1 MNDLIV
7 WRDKLQE
14 LYAMKSIYIDKAVQ
28 FVLALVTFLMINQN
42 IGLMKAVATP
52 VVAVALAVICTFLPP
67 VVTAY
72 VAAGLVIVHLFKLSI
87 GVAAAAALIFVVMF
101 IFYCRFT
108 PKKALLLLVTPVAFM
123 LHVPYVVPVACALVL
138 GPISAVPVVFGTIIY
153 YMIECV
159 RTSATAITS
168 ADGITRQISLFVK
181 TVFQDKTLWITVI
194 AFIISIFVVYTVRRL
209 SVDHAWKIAAA
220 SGAVVNIVVIVI
232 GDIVFDIHTSYNM
245 LIIGNI
251 AAVVIGFIMEFFLF
265 SVDYSR
271 TERLQ
276 FEDDEYYY
284 YVKAIPKISVTA
296 PEKTVKHIN
305 ERKETGEIAG
315 TEPERRQRSKSGQTE
330 KPAVRKTK
338 TASKVKWPK
347 SPAVQRPTRVGGNTD
362 EILLAQSLK
371 EELDIPVFHDD
382 QHGTAIVVSAGLINA
397 LKLVGKPFDEANVV
411 INGAGSAGI
420 SICKLLLALGIGN
433 VVLVDK
439 NGALCPGE
447 DWMNPAQAA
456 MAEVTNKDKQTGA
469 LAEIM
474 KDKDVFIGVSA
485 PNIVTA
491 EMVASMANDPIVFAM
506 ANPTPEIMPEEAKK
520 GGVRVMATGRSD
532 YPNQINNVLVFPGI
546 FRGALD
552 AKAKAITEEMKIAA
566 AKAIASIVTD
576 EELNEE
582 YIIPGAFDER
592 VAKVVAKAVSDEAK
606 KLGIVKE

>member
-14 LYAMKSIYIDKAVQ
+14 LYATKSIYIDKAVQ

-72 VAAGLVIVHLFKLSI
+72 VAAGLVIVHLFKLSV

-123 LHVPYVVPVACALVL
+123 LHIPYVVPVACALVL

-232 GDIVFDIHTSYNM
+232 GDIAFDIHTSYNM

-271 TERLQ
+271 TEHTQ

-284 YVKAIPKISVTA
+284 YVKAVPKAVVATSERSIKKINAEPVRE
-296 PEKTVKHIN
+296 EKK
-305 ERKETGEIAG
+305 KE
-315 TEPERRQRSKSGQTE
+315 KSEAFDVFWDKYHETMQ
-330 KPAVRKTK
+330 KPKQYVARAHREWDKLT
-338 TASKVKWPK
+338 
-347 SPAVQRPTRVGGNTD
+347 
-362 EILLAQSLK
+362 K
-371 EELDIPVFHDD
+371 EE
-382 QHGTAIVVSAGLINA
+382 QQTAIDHIEEVYYNTNDTRFI
-397 LKLVGKPFDEANVV
+397 P
-411 INGAGSAGI
+411 
-420 SICKLLLALGIGN
+420 LAATYL
-433 VVLVDK
+433 
-439 NGALCPGE
+439 
-447 DWMNPAQAA
+447 
-456 MAEVTNKDKQTGA
+456 KDKA
-469 LAEIM
+469 
-474 KDKDVFIGVSA
+474 F
-485 PNIVTA
+485 
-491 EMVASMANDPIVFAM
+491 
-506 ANPTPEIMPEEAKK
+506 
-520 GGVRVMATGRSD
+520 
-532 YPNQINNVLVFPGI
+532 
-546 FRGALD
+546 
-552 AKAKAITEEMKIAA
+552 
-566 AKAIASIVTD
+566 
-576 EELNEE
+576 LNE
-582 YIIPGAFDER
+582 YID
-592 VAKVVAKAVSDEAK
+592 
-606 KLGIVKE
+606 

>member
-338 TASKVKWPK
+338 TASKVKRPK
-347 SPAVQRPTRVGGNTD
+347 SPAVQWPTRVGGNTD

-371 EELDIPVFHDD
+371 EELDI
-382 QHGTAIVVSAGLINA
+382 Q
-397 LKLVGKPFDEANVV
+397 
-411 INGAGSAGI
+411 
-420 SICKLLLALGIGN
+420 
-433 VVLVDK
+433 
-439 NGALCPGE
+439 
-447 DWMNPAQAA
+447 
-456 MAEVTNKDKQTGA
+456 
-469 LAEIM
+469 
-474 KDKDVFIGVSA
+474 
-485 PNIVTA
+485 
-491 EMVASMANDPIVFAM
+491 
-506 ANPTPEIMPEEAKK
+506 
-520 GGVRVMATGRSD
+520 
-532 YPNQINNVLVFPGI
+532 
-546 FRGALD
+546 
-552 AKAKAITEEMKIAA
+552 
-566 AKAIASIVTD
+566 SIV
-576 EELNEE
+576 ENELN
-582 YIIPGAFDER
+582 
-592 VAKVVAKAVSDEAK
+592 SDNK
-606 KLGIVKE
+606 

>member
-168 ADGITRQISLFVK
+168 ADGITKQISLFVK

-315 TEPERRQRSKSGQTE
+315 AEPERRQRSKSGQTE

-338 TASKVKWPK
+338 TASKIKRPK
-347 SPAVQRPTRVGGNTD
+347 SPAVQQPTRVGGNTD

-371 EELDIPVFHDD
+371 EELDI
-382 QHGTAIVVSAGLINA
+382 Q
-397 LKLVGKPFDEANVV
+397 
-411 INGAGSAGI
+411 
-420 SICKLLLALGIGN
+420 
-433 VVLVDK
+433 
-439 NGALCPGE
+439 
-447 DWMNPAQAA
+447 
-456 MAEVTNKDKQTGA
+456 
-469 LAEIM
+469 
-474 KDKDVFIGVSA
+474 
-485 PNIVTA
+485 
-491 EMVASMANDPIVFAM
+491 
-506 ANPTPEIMPEEAKK
+506 
-520 GGVRVMATGRSD
+520 
-532 YPNQINNVLVFPGI
+532 
-546 FRGALD
+546 
-552 AKAKAITEEMKIAA
+552 
-566 AKAIASIVTD
+566 SIV
-576 EELNEE
+576 ENELN
-582 YIIPGAFDER
+582 
-592 VAKVVAKAVSDEAK
+592 SDNK
-606 KLGIVKE
+606 

>member
-1 MNDLIV
+1 M
-7 WRDKLQE
+7 
-14 LYAMKSIYIDKAVQ
+14 
-28 FVLALVTFLMINQN
+28 
-42 IGLMKAVATP
+42 
-52 VVAVALAVICTFLPP
+52 
-67 VVTAY
+67 
-72 VAAGLVIVHLFKLSI
+72 HLFKLSI
-87 GVAAAAALIFVVMF
+87 GVAAAATLIFVVMF

-315 TEPERRQRSKSGQTE
+315 TEPERRQRSKSGQTK

-338 TASKVKWPK
+338 TASKVKRPK

-371 EELDIPVFHDD
+371 EELDI
-382 QHGTAIVVSAGLINA
+382 Q
-397 LKLVGKPFDEANVV
+397 
-411 INGAGSAGI
+411 
-420 SICKLLLALGIGN
+420 
-433 VVLVDK
+433 
-439 NGALCPGE
+439 
-447 DWMNPAQAA
+447 
-456 MAEVTNKDKQTGA
+456 
-469 LAEIM
+469 
-474 KDKDVFIGVSA
+474 
-485 PNIVTA
+485 
-491 EMVASMANDPIVFAM
+491 
-506 ANPTPEIMPEEAKK
+506 
-520 GGVRVMATGRSD
+520 
-532 YPNQINNVLVFPGI
+532 
-546 FRGALD
+546 
-552 AKAKAITEEMKIAA
+552 
-566 AKAIASIVTD
+566 SIV
-576 EELNEE
+576 ENELN
-582 YIIPGAFDER
+582 
-592 VAKVVAKAVSDEAK
+592 SDNK
-606 KLGIVKE
+606 

>member
-14 LYAMKSIYIDKAVQ
+14 LYATKSIYIDKAVQ

-52 VVAVALAVICTFLPP
+52 VVAVALAVICTFLPL

-72 VAAGLVIVHLFKLSI
+72 VAAGLVIVHLFKLSV

-123 LHVPYVVPVACALVL
+123 LHIPYVVPVACALVL

-181 TVFQDKTLWITVI
+181 VVFQDKTLWITAI

-232 GDIVFDIHTSYNM
+232 GDIAFDIHTSYNM

-315 TEPERRQRSKSGQTE
+315 AEPERRPRPKSGQTE
-330 KPAVRKTK
+330 KPAVRKKK
-338 TASKVKWPK
+338 TASKVKRPK
-347 SPAVQRPTRVGGNTD
+347 SPAVQWPTRVGGNTD

-371 EELDIPVFHDD
+371 EELDI
-382 QHGTAIVVSAGLINA
+382 Q
-397 LKLVGKPFDEANVV
+397 
-411 INGAGSAGI
+411 
-420 SICKLLLALGIGN
+420 
-433 VVLVDK
+433 
-439 NGALCPGE
+439 
-447 DWMNPAQAA
+447 
-456 MAEVTNKDKQTGA
+456 
-469 LAEIM
+469 
-474 KDKDVFIGVSA
+474 
-485 PNIVTA
+485 
-491 EMVASMANDPIVFAM
+491 
-506 ANPTPEIMPEEAKK
+506 
-520 GGVRVMATGRSD
+520 
-532 YPNQINNVLVFPGI
+532 
-546 FRGALD
+546 
-552 AKAKAITEEMKIAA
+552 
-566 AKAIASIVTD
+566 SIV
-576 EELNEE
+576 ENELN
-582 YIIPGAFDER
+582 
-592 VAKVVAKAVSDEAK
+592 SDNK
-606 KLGIVKE
+606 

>member
-138 GPISAVPVVFGTIIY
+138 GPISAVPVGFGTIIY

-315 TEPERRQRSKSGQTE
+315 TEPERRQRSKSGQTK

-338 TASKVKWPK
+338 TASKVKRPK
-347 SPAVQRPTRVGGNTD
+347 SPAVQWPTRVGGNTD

-371 EELDIPVFHDD
+371 EELDI
-382 QHGTAIVVSAGLINA
+382 Q
-397 LKLVGKPFDEANVV
+397 
-411 INGAGSAGI
+411 
-420 SICKLLLALGIGN
+420 
-433 VVLVDK
+433 
-439 NGALCPGE
+439 
-447 DWMNPAQAA
+447 
-456 MAEVTNKDKQTGA
+456 
-469 LAEIM
+469 
-474 KDKDVFIGVSA
+474 
-485 PNIVTA
+485 
-491 EMVASMANDPIVFAM
+491 
-506 ANPTPEIMPEEAKK
+506 
-520 GGVRVMATGRSD
+520 
-532 YPNQINNVLVFPGI
+532 
-546 FRGALD
+546 
-552 AKAKAITEEMKIAA
+552 
-566 AKAIASIVTD
+566 SIV
-576 EELNEE
+576 ENELN
-582 YIIPGAFDER
+582 
-592 VAKVVAKAVSDEAK
+592 SDNK
-606 KLGIVKE
+606 

>member
-72 VAAGLVIVHLFKLSI
+72 VAAGLVIVHLFKLSM

-315 TEPERRQRSKSGQTE
+315 TEPERRQRSKSGQTK

-338 TASKVKWPK
+338 TASKVKRPK
-347 SPAVQRPTRVGGNTD
+347 SPAVQWPTRVGGNTD

-371 EELDIPVFHDD
+371 EELDI
-382 QHGTAIVVSAGLINA
+382 Q
-397 LKLVGKPFDEANVV
+397 
-411 INGAGSAGI
+411 
-420 SICKLLLALGIGN
+420 
-433 VVLVDK
+433 
-439 NGALCPGE
+439 
-447 DWMNPAQAA
+447 
-456 MAEVTNKDKQTGA
+456 
-469 LAEIM
+469 
-474 KDKDVFIGVSA
+474 
-485 PNIVTA
+485 
-491 EMVASMANDPIVFAM
+491 
-506 ANPTPEIMPEEAKK
+506 
-520 GGVRVMATGRSD
+520 
-532 YPNQINNVLVFPGI
+532 
-546 FRGALD
+546 
-552 AKAKAITEEMKIAA
+552 
-566 AKAIASIVTD
+566 SIV
-576 EELNEE
+576 ENELN
-582 YIIPGAFDER
+582 
-592 VAKVVAKAVSDEAK
+592 SDNK
-606 KLGIVKE
+606 

>member
-108 PKKALLLLVTPVAFM
+108 PKKALLLLVTPVTFM

-245 LIIGNI
+245 LIVGNI

-338 TASKVKWPK
+338 TASKVKRPK
-347 SPAVQRPTRVGGNTD
+347 SPAVQQPTRVGGNTD

-371 EELDIPVFHDD
+371 EELDI
-382 QHGTAIVVSAGLINA
+382 Q
-397 LKLVGKPFDEANVV
+397 
-411 INGAGSAGI
+411 
-420 SICKLLLALGIGN
+420 
-433 VVLVDK
+433 
-439 NGALCPGE
+439 
-447 DWMNPAQAA
+447 
-456 MAEVTNKDKQTGA
+456 
-469 LAEIM
+469 
-474 KDKDVFIGVSA
+474 
-485 PNIVTA
+485 
-491 EMVASMANDPIVFAM
+491 
-506 ANPTPEIMPEEAKK
+506 
-520 GGVRVMATGRSD
+520 
-532 YPNQINNVLVFPGI
+532 
-546 FRGALD
+546 
-552 AKAKAITEEMKIAA
+552 
-566 AKAIASIVTD
+566 SIV
-576 EELNEE
+576 ENELN
-582 YIIPGAFDER
+582 
-592 VAKVVAKAVSDEAK
+592 SDNK
-606 KLGIVKE
+606 

>member
-72 VAAGLVIVHLFKLSI
+72 VAAGLVIVHLFKLSV

-245 LIIGNI
+245 LIVGNI

-315 TEPERRQRSKSGQTE
+315 AEPERRQRSKSGQTE

-338 TASKVKWPK
+338 TASKVKRPK

-371 EELDIPVFHDD
+371 EELDI
-382 QHGTAIVVSAGLINA
+382 Q
-397 LKLVGKPFDEANVV
+397 
-411 INGAGSAGI
+411 
-420 SICKLLLALGIGN
+420 
-433 VVLVDK
+433 
-439 NGALCPGE
+439 
-447 DWMNPAQAA
+447 
-456 MAEVTNKDKQTGA
+456 
-469 LAEIM
+469 
-474 KDKDVFIGVSA
+474 
-485 PNIVTA
+485 
-491 EMVASMANDPIVFAM
+491 
-506 ANPTPEIMPEEAKK
+506 
-520 GGVRVMATGRSD
+520 
-532 YPNQINNVLVFPGI
+532 
-546 FRGALD
+546 
-552 AKAKAITEEMKIAA
+552 
-566 AKAIASIVTD
+566 SIV
-576 EELNEE
+576 ENELN
-582 YIIPGAFDER
+582 
-592 VAKVVAKAVSDEAK
+592 SDNK
-606 KLGIVKE
+606 

>member
-28 FVLALVTFLMINQN
+28 FVLALVTFLVINQN

-138 GPISAVPVVFGTIIY
+138 GPISAVPVGFGTIIY

-338 TASKVKWPK
+338 TVSKVKRPK
-347 SPAVQRPTRVGGNTD
+347 SPAVQRPTRGGGNTD

-371 EELDIPVFHDD
+371 EELDI
-382 QHGTAIVVSAGLINA
+382 Q
-397 LKLVGKPFDEANVV
+397 
-411 INGAGSAGI
+411 
-420 SICKLLLALGIGN
+420 
-433 VVLVDK
+433 
-439 NGALCPGE
+439 
-447 DWMNPAQAA
+447 
-456 MAEVTNKDKQTGA
+456 
-469 LAEIM
+469 
-474 KDKDVFIGVSA
+474 
-485 PNIVTA
+485 
-491 EMVASMANDPIVFAM
+491 
-506 ANPTPEIMPEEAKK
+506 
-520 GGVRVMATGRSD
+520 
-532 YPNQINNVLVFPGI
+532 
-546 FRGALD
+546 
-552 AKAKAITEEMKIAA
+552 
-566 AKAIASIVTD
+566 SIV
-576 EELNEE
+576 ENELN
-582 YIIPGAFDER
+582 
-592 VAKVVAKAVSDEAK
+592 SDNK
-606 KLGIVKE
+606 